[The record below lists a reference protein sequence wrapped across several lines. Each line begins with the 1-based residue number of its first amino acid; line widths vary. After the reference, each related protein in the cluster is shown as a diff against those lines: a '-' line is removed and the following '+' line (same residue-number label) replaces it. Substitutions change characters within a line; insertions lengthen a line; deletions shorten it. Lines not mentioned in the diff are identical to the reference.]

1 MTKYNDWFWN
11 FRCLLCFGERT
22 LGLWIENFVVQLL
35 ISSLFL
41 FNPPTFTFFYEAV
54 NHFPLNSLSQTM
66 TSCQLTSFFQSY
78 FLFAQSYT
86 ITCWVFRAFYHKM
99 EVCLTTVFCSILVL
113 PNWISALLNKI
124 LIRKKS
130 DTFFFIF
137 IHTKWPTLNSFCFS
151 CRNMD

>member
-1 MTKYNDWFWN
+1 MFALLWRTDAWIMDWKLCCSTSHFFSVPLQSPN
-11 FRCLLCFGERT
+11 FY
-22 LGLWIENFVVQLL
+22 
-35 ISSLFL
+35 LF
-41 FNPPTFTFFYEAV
+41 PEAV
-54 NHFPLNSLSQTM
+54 NHFSLNSLSQTM
-66 TSCQLTSFFQSY
+66 TSFFFSRIC
-78 FLFAQSYT
+78 FLAQSYT

-137 IHTKWPTLNSFCFS
+137 FHTKWPTLNSFCFS

>member
-1 MTKYNDWFWN
+1 MTKNNDWFWN

-54 NHFPLNSLSQTM
+54 NRFPLNSLSQTM
-66 TSCQLTSFFQSY
+66 TSCQLTSFQSY
-78 FLFAQSYT
+78 LLFAQSYT

-99 EVCLTTVFCSILVL
+99 DVCLTTVFCSILVL
-113 PNWISALLNKI
+113 PNWVSALLNKI

-130 DTFFFIF
+130 DTFFFHFHSYKMTDLKF
-137 IHTKWPTLNSFCFS
+137 ILF
-151 CRNMD
+151 

>member
-1 MTKYNDWFWN
+1 MTKNNDWFWN

-22 LGLWIENFVVQLL
+22 LGLWIENFVVQLR
-35 ISSLFL
+35 ISSFFL
-41 FNPPTFTFFYEAV
+41 FNPPTFTFFLKPSIISPWILYHRLWLLV
-54 NHFPLNSLSQTM
+54 SWPL
-66 TSCQLTSFFQSY
+66 FFSRNC
-78 FLFAQSYT
+78 FLAQSYT

-137 IHTKWPTLNSFCFS
+137 FHTKWPTLNSFCFS

>member
-1 MTKYNDWFWN
+1 MTKNNDWFWN

-22 LGLWIENFVVQLL
+22 LGLWIENFVVQLR
-35 ISSLFL
+35 ISSFFL
-41 FNPPTFTFFYEAV
+41 FNPPTFTFFLKPSIISPWILY
-54 NHFPLNSLSQTM
+54 HRLWL
-66 TSCQLTSFFQSY
+66 LFFFSRIC
-78 FLFAQSYT
+78 FLAQSYT

-130 DTFFFIF
+130 DTFFFYFHSYKMTDLKF
-137 IHTKWPTLNSFCFS
+137 ILF
-151 CRNMD
+151 

>member
-1 MTKYNDWFWN
+1 MFALLWRTDAWIMDWKLCCSTSHFFSVPLQSPN
-11 FRCLLCFGERT
+11 FY
-22 LGLWIENFVVQLL
+22 
-35 ISSLFL
+35 LFL
-41 FNPPTFTFFYEAV
+41 WSRQS
-54 NHFPLNSLSQTM
+54 FPLEFSITDYDFLPVNF
-66 TSCQLTSFFQSY
+66 FFQSY

>member
-1 MTKYNDWFWN
+1 MTKNNDWFWN

-35 ISSLFL
+35 MSSLFL
-41 FNPPTFTFFYEAV
+41 FNPPTFTFFLEAV
-54 NHFPLNSLSQTM
+54 NHFSLNSLSQTM
-66 TSCQLTSFFQSY
+66 TSCQLTFFQSY
-78 FLFAQSYT
+78 LLFGAVFNT
-86 ITCWVFRAFYHKM
+86 ITCWVLRAFYHKM

-130 DTFFFIF
+130 DTFFLFSFIQNDR
-137 IHTKWPTLNSFCFS
+137 P
-151 CRNMD
+151 